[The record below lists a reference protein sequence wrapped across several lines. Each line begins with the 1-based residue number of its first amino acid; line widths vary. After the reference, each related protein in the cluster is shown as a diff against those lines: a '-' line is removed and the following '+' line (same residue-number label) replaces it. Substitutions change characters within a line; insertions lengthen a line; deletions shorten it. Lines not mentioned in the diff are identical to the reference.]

1 MLALKNASH
10 DESPATAPEMPRL
23 SVAPRAPRAGDFNT
37 RGDHL
42 YVRQVEAAPVNRAH
56 LIHAGAPPSSLA
68 QVDEPVIVRSE
79 QDLVVQLCQM
89 PIDLAAP
96 LLRASLPALDTPA
109 LLALI
114 AATGEAHHRLVA
126 QRSGLSWRVVKAL
139 IRSNTDDVMVALA
152 SNHTVV
158 FDAEDQ
164 AALARLAEARPALRA
179 AIRANPGLSAAHGCV
194 SKSHD
199 EGLSHNNLKLVQLLR
214 AGQATKFVLEAARR
228 LEVEATGLQR
238 SLTCPSAAPLALLAC
253 AMGLDRAVFLGL
265 LPHWQAAT
273 HGEPQCNAAH
283 RPLILSIF
291 DMTAVEARRRLLAT
305 LSH

>member
-1 MLALKNASH
+1 MLALKI
-10 DESPATAPEMPRL
+10 ESPDDPSAAVALDAPRL
-23 SVAPRAPRAGDFNT
+23 SVARPSPRASDFNT
-37 RGDHL
+37 RDAHL
-42 YVRQVEAAPVNRAH
+42 YLRQVEAAPLMRATMT
-56 LIHAGAPPSSLA
+56 PSSLA
-68 QVDEPVIVRSE
+68 QIDELVVVRSE

-89 PIDLAAP
+89 PVDLAAP

-114 AATGEAHHRLVA
+114 AATGEAHHKLVA
-126 QRSGLSWRVVKAL
+126 QRSGLSWRVVKTL

-152 SNHTVV
+152 ENHTIV

-179 AIRANPGLSAAHGCV
+179 AIRANPGLSAAYSCV
-194 SKSHD
+194 SKNHD
-199 EGLSHNNLKLVQLLR
+199 DGLSHNNLKLVQLLR

-228 LEVEATGLQR
+228 LDVEATWLQR

-253 AMGLDRAVFLGL
+253 AMGLDRAVFLSL
-265 LPHWQAAT
+265 LPHWQTAT
-273 HGEPQCNAAH
+273 HGELHCNAAH

-291 DMTAVEARRRLLAT
+291 DMTAPEARRRLMAA
-305 LSH
+305 